1 MVKGRLECI
10 PCFIRQALEAVNMC
24 TDNEELAEK
33 VLREVL
39 SYVLHEKWDK
49 NPAEIGTNIHRI
61 VKQVT
66 NNMDPY
72 KPLKTKYNQLASDL
86 YPKLKHIV
94 EISNN
99 PLLTAAKTATLGNAI
114 DFGPKTEIDI
124 DKEVKNLLDCS
135 LAINDIAQLKKSAL
149 KIKNILYLAD
159 NAGETFFDRILIDE
173 LVKRKIKVTYVV
185 KTAPI
190 LNDATLQDAELS
202 GITNVAKVM
211 TTGTDCIGIFFKEC
225 SKEFL
230 KEFERSKLVISKGQ
244 GNYESLSNIK
254 NKEIYFLLKVKCPII
269 AENIGARV
277 GSIVLKKSFDRK

>member
-1 MVKGRLECI
+1 
-10 PCFIRQALEAVNMC
+10 MC
-24 TDNEELAEK
+24 AENEELTEK

-39 SYVLHEKWDK
+39 SYLLHEKWDK
-49 NPAEIGTNIHRI
+49 NTAEIGTNIHRI

-72 KPLKTKYNQLASDL
+72 KPLKTKYNQLALDL
-86 YPKLKHIV
+86 CPKFKHIV
-94 EISNN
+94 EISDN
-99 PLLTAAKTATLGNAI
+99 PLLTAAKIATLGNAI

-124 DKEVKNLLDCS
+124 EKETKNLLDRS
-135 LAINDIAQLKKSAL
+135 LAINDIGQLKKSAL

-173 LVKRKIKVTYVV
+173 LVKRKINVTYVV
-185 KTAPI
+185 KAAPI

-202 GITNVAKVM
+202 GITNMAKVI

-230 KEFERSKLVISKGQ
+230 KEFERSRLVISKGQ
-244 GNYESLSNIK
+244 GNYESLSDNK

-269 AENIGARV
+269 SENIDSRV
-277 GSIVLKKSFDRK
+277 GSLVLKKSFDRK

>member
-1 MVKGRLECI
+1 MKGRLECI
-10 PCFIRQALEAVNMC
+10 PCVIRQALEAVNLC

-39 SYVLHEKWDK
+39 SYVLHEEWDK
-49 NPAEIGTNIHRI
+49 NTAEIGTNIHRI
-61 VKQVT
+61 VKQIT

-86 YPKLKHIV
+86 CPKLKHIV

-99 PLLTAAKTATLGNAI
+99 PLLTAVKIATLGNAI

-124 DKEVKNLLDCS
+124 EKEVKNLLDRS
-135 LAINDIAQLKKSAL
+135 LAINDITQLKKSAL

-211 TTGTDCIGIFFKEC
+211 TTGTDCIGVLFKEC

-244 GNYESLSNIK
+244 GNYESLSDIK

-269 AENIGARV
+269 SENIGAIV

>member
-1 MVKGRLECI
+1 MKGRLECI
-10 PCFIRQALEAVNMC
+10 PCFIRQALEAANMC

-49 NPAEIGTNIHRI
+49 NTAEIGTNIHRI

-72 KPLKTKYNQLASDL
+72 KPLKTKYNQRASDL
-86 YPKLKHIV
+86 CPKLKHIV

-99 PLLTAAKTATLGNAI
+99 PLLTAAKIATLGNAI

-124 DKEVKNLLDCS
+124 DKEAKNLLDRS

-149 KIKNILYLAD
+149 KIKNIIYLAD

-173 LVKRKIKVTYVV
+173 LVKRKINVTYVV

-202 GITNVAKVM
+202 GITSVAKVM

-230 KEFERSKLVISKGQ
+230 KEFERSQLVISKGQ
-244 GNYESLSNIK
+244 GNYESLSDIK